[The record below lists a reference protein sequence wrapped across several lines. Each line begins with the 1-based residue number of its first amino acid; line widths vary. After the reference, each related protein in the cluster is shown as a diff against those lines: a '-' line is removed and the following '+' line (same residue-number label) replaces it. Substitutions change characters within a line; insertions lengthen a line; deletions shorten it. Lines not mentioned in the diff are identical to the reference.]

1 MKVKRSRPSTV
12 RLAMIISVAL
22 LFYLVA
28 APMVG
33 VLVQSLTGDE
43 SGFTLESYAE
53 FARSPEL
60 LTATRNSLLVSI
72 ATALGSVLIGGP
84 LAFGV
89 ARTGMRGKGLV
100 NASIIVSFASP
111 PFLMAIAYVLVAG
124 PNNGYANLLIRWV
137 TGSDSVRGPLDIF
150 SLGGFVFLALPA
162 ATALVYLTLLPTL
175 GNMNPALEEAARVG
189 GAGPL
194 QTLRTVTLP
203 MMRPGILAGGLLAFS
218 TALAMYATPH
228 ILGLDVL
235 TVAIRRSLLVT
246 GDFAEA
252 STIAMVTSM
261 FSLIVLFLYRRSI
274 RYSARFQTI
283 SGKAFRPAE
292 IDLGP
297 WRHALTAIG
306 AIFAFFAAILPYTLL
321 IYTSFVRVPANGLT
335 LDNLTLGNYHAL
347 YTDPKA
353 WNGLTNS
360 LVLGLSSALIITIMG
375 LVLAYLV
382 TRTKTRGRAIIDYIT
397 ILPLGIAGTAFAVGV
412 VVIHLEIPL
421 KQLGI
426 YGSIWLLLIAYV
438 GRYIPFGMRTAQTS
452 IMQVNPELEEAARI
466 SGATQTGTLL
476 RITVPL
482 VRAGLTYAFILGF
495 MQSFTEVSTSVMLR
509 GPGREVASTA
519 LLAIWQGPSGLPRAS
534 ALSVVMFLVTMTLV
548 LLAQRLGG
556 QSVIPK
562 VKTGRAIPSGD
573 TDPLGDATDRL
584 DPNDG
589 PSHDDE
595 GRVEDSRLASSA
607 TASSRG
613 PGTDPGPTRTSMEA
627 MNR

>member
-1 MKVKRSRPSTV
+1 MRTRNRRFSTV
-12 RLAMIISVAL
+12 HLAMLISVAL
-22 LFYLVA
+22 LIYLVA

-33 VLVQSLTGDE
+33 ILVQSLTDAD
-43 SGFTLESYAE
+43 SGLTFGSYAE
-53 FARSPEL
+53 FLRTPEL

-72 ATALGSVLIGGP
+72 ATAVGSVFIAGP

-89 ARTGMRGKGLV
+89 ARTGMRYKGLV
-100 NASIIVSFASP
+100 NASIIISFASP

-124 PNNGYANLLIRWV
+124 PNVGYANLLIRAV
-137 TGSDSVRGPLDIF
+137 FGLDTNRGPLDIF

-175 GNMNPALEEAARVG
+175 GNMDPSLEEAARVG

-194 QTLRTVTLP
+194 ETLRRVTLP
-203 MMRPGILAGGLLAFS
+203 MMRPGVLAGGLLAFS

-261 FSLIVLFLYRRSI
+261 FSLIVLFLYRHSI

-297 WRHALTAIG
+297 WRHALTALG
-306 AIFAFFAAILPYTLL
+306 VLFAFFGAILPYSLL
-321 IYTSFVRVPANGLT
+321 IYTSFVRVPSSGFTAGNFT
-335 LDNLTLGNYHAL
+335 LDNYIAL

-360 LVLGLSSALIITIMG
+360 LVLGLSSAVIISIMG

-412 VVIHLEIPL
+412 IIIHLEVPL
-421 KQLGI
+421 NQLGV
-426 YGSIWLLLIAYV
+426 YGTVWLLLIAYI
-438 GRYIPFGMRTAQTS
+438 GRYIPFGMRTAQS
-452 IMQVNPELEEAARI
+452 SLMQINPELEEAARI
-466 SGATQTGTLL
+466 SGATQTRTLL
-476 RITVPL
+476 QITVPL
-482 VRAGLTYAFILGF
+482 VRAGLVYAFILGF

-534 ALSVVMFLVTMTLV
+534 ALSVVMFLMTMTLV
-548 LLAQRLGG
+548 LLAQRFGG
-556 QSVIPK
+556 RSIVPTVRTSK
-562 VKTGRAIPSGD
+562 AIPTGSSPSPRRDDEPPAGPD
-573 TDPLGDATDRL
+573 GDAHSR
-584 DPNDG
+584 P
-589 PSHDDE
+589 PAMSAAP
-595 GRVEDSRLASSA
+595 GR
-607 TASSRG
+607 
-613 PGTDPGPTRTSMEA
+613 
-627 MNR
+627 